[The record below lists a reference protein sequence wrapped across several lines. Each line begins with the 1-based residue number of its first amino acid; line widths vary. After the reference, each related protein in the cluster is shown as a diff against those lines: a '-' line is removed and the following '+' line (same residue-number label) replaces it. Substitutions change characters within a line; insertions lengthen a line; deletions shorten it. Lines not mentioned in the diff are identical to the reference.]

1 MSNPGPASSTSIHPQ
16 NLGTNQALRLISVIK
31 GLSVATLGDT
41 AIPVINTS
49 YYVPTAVI
57 ITNASVDV
65 HSVALGVY
73 TATGGAGGSG
83 SAILSTAALTS
94 NTSSAYAT
102 VSAATST
109 TTTQTAQT
117 LYVNQTTATAAGTVD
132 VYVYG
137 YDLSGPQQ

>member
-16 NLGTNQALRLISVIK
+16 NLGTNQALRVIACIK
-31 GLSVATLGDT
+31 GLSVATLADT
-41 AIPVINTS
+41 PIQVINSS
-49 YYVPTAVI
+49 YWVPTSVI
-57 ITNASVDV
+57 VTNASVDV
-65 HSVALGVY
+65 HSVYIGVY
-73 TATGGAGGSG
+73 TAASQGGTAVLT
-83 SAILSTAALTS
+83 AAALTS

-109 TTTQTAQT
+109 STTLTAQT
-117 LYVNQTTATAAGTVD
+117 LYVNVSTATASGTVD